1 MKIESTDFP
10 GLMIIE
16 PAIYKDDRGYFFESY
31 NSSTLNLQGINYVFV
46 QDNQAKSSY
55 GVIRGL
61 HYQLAPFAQT
71 KLIRVLK
78 GKIYDA
84 VVDIRKKSPTYKQWF
99 GIELSEENHKQLLI
113 PKGFAHGYS
122 VLSEEAVILYKC
134 DGFYYK
140 KVERGILYNDKL
152 LNIDWKIDK
161 DKCIISAKDKTL
173 PDINTAEMNFHF
185 NEE

>member
-134 DGFYYK
+134 DDFYYK